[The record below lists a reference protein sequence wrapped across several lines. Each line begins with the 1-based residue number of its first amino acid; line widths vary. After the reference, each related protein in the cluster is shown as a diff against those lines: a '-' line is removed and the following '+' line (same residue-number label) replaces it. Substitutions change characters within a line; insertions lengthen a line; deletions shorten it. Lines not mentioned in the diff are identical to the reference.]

1 MDVDVVA
8 GCVVLPIGTPVGM
21 VGCPS
26 DMGVFAF
33 LVGVDLYVVRV
44 RVFDMLSYPEDNS
57 RPQNPFREVGDGFV
71 VRNCGRSVQ
80 SMISASW
87 RLLQ

>member
-1 MDVDVVA
+1 MDIDVVA
-8 GCVVLPIGTPVGM
+8 GCVVLPVGTPVGM

-44 RVFDMLSYPEDNS
+44 RVFDMLSYPKDNS

-71 VRNCGRSVQ
+71 VRNCGGSVQ

>member
-8 GCVVLPIGTPVGM
+8 GCVVLPIGTPVSVM
-21 VGCPS
+21 GCPS
-26 DMGVFAF
+26 NMGVFPF
-33 LVGVDLYVVRV
+33 LVGVDLYMVWV
-44 RVFDMLSYPEDNS
+44 RVFDMLSYPKNNS
-57 RPQNPFREVGDGFV
+57 RPQNPFREIGDGFV
-71 VRNCGRSVQ
+71 VRNCGGSIQ

>member
-8 GCVVLPIGTPVGM
+8 GCVVFPIGTPVGVM
-21 VGCPS
+21 GCPS
-26 DMGVFAF
+26 DMGVFSF
-33 LVGVDLYVVRV
+33 LVGVYFNVVWIG
-44 RVFDMLSYPEDNS
+44 VFDMLSYPKDNS
-57 RPQNPFREVGDGFV
+57 RPQNPFREIGDGFV
-71 VRNCGRSVQ
+71 VRNCGRSIQ